1 MPETS
6 NPSWWL
12 NPPILKNMLVKIVNL
27 PQFFGVKNKNRLKP
41 PRNCRFLFLLPTEPV
56 LCFSEV
62 WPGDSRF
69 LIDDDGQGQG
79 YGTCVD
85 HSTLSRDT
93 ISQLLLSW
101 LWLWLAVVGVVV
113 VVGCGWGWCWGW
125 LWVGVGVRV
134 GVGVGVGV
142 GVVVVVAVVVVVV
155 SWQFSLSQEPL
166 VKGMITSAKA
176 SILNTTQSFV

>member
-1 MPETS
+1 M
-6 NPSWWL
+6 
-12 NPPILKNMLVKIVNL
+12 
-27 PQFFGVKNKNRLKP
+27 
-41 PRNCRFLFLLPTEPV
+41 

-101 LWLWLAVVGVVV
+101 LWLVVV
-113 VVGCGWGWCWGW
+113 VVGCGWGCGCGW
-125 LWVGVGVRV
+125 LWLGLVLGLAVVGVGVRV
-134 GVGVGVGV
+134 GV
-142 GVVVVVAVVVVVV
+142 VVVVVVVV
-155 SWQFSLSQEPL
+155 SWRFSLSQESL